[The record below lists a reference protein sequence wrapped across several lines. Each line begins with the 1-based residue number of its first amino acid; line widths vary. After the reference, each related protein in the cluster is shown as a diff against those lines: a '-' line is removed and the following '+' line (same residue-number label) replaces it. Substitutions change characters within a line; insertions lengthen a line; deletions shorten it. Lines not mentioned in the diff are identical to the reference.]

1 MIARTTKNR
10 FAYKLDKLFWFALM
24 ILPLVIYL
32 VYWCRTSP
40 VYDTY
45 TEYGYDDSGRVS
57 YEQVTHSETYPSSF
71 GADLMFVMTSYGF
84 SADTSVDF
92 VRQTMLSIFGENG
105 AFPLFDSYN
114 QSIVYYLSYC
124 VNIEIVH
131 VLFDVLVFIPRL
143 AHKWV
148 GKAVQDG

>member
-1 MIARTTKNR
+1 
-10 FAYKLDKLFWFALM
+10 M

-32 VYWCRTSP
+32 VYCVGLLPYMILIQNMVMTIPGVCLMS
-40 VYDTY
+40 
-45 TEYGYDDSGRVS
+45 
-57 YEQVTHSETYPSSF
+57 QVTHSETHPSSF

-143 AHKWV
+143 AHKWI
-148 GKAVQDG
+148 GKAVQDE

>member
-1 MIARTTKNR
+1 
-10 FAYKLDKLFWFALM
+10 
-24 ILPLVIYL
+24 
-32 VYWCRTSP
+32 
-40 VYDTY
+40 
-45 TEYGYDDSGRVS
+45 
-57 YEQVTHSETYPSSF
+57 
-71 GADLMFVMTSYGF
+71 MFVMTNYGF
-84 SADTSVDF
+84 SAYTSVDF

-148 GKAVQDG
+148 GKAVQDE